1 MAQPYKPETLVL
13 GVALI
18 GLGVVWTLANLGSV
32 DLLGTLRRWWPAI
45 LVLWGGLELHRSYS
59 DSRTGRSQ

>member
-1 MAQPYKPETLVL
+1 MAQPFKPETLVL

-18 GLGVVWTLANLGSV
+18 GLGVLWTLANTGTL

-45 LVLWGGLELHRSYS
+45 LVLWGFLELYRSYA
-59 DSRTGRSQ
+59 DARTGRSE

>member
-1 MAQPYKPETLVL
+1 MAQSYKPETLVV

-18 GLGVVWTLANLGSV
+18 VLGILWTLANLGTL

-45 LVLWGGLELHRSYS
+45 LVLWGCLELYRSYA
-59 DSRTGRSQ
+59 DRRAGRSE